1 MIDRLNLLFFFFFGG
16 HMSFFV
22 GPLIPLFWSSGD
34 VCPGFQS
41 KGGSCLHA
49 FLPALYSSD
58 SPLDATPTNLL
69 TAKG

>member
-1 MIDRLNLLFFFFFGG
+1 MF
-16 HMSFFV
+16 FFV
-22 GPLIPLFWSSGD
+22 GPLILLFWISVD

-69 TAKG
+69 MAKG

>member
-1 MIDRLNLLFFFFFGG
+1 MIDHLNLFFFFGG

-22 GPLIPLFWSSGD
+22 GPLIPLFWIYVD
-34 VCPGFQS
+34 VCPRFQS

-49 FLPALYSSD
+49 FLPALYTSD

-69 TAKG
+69 TA